1 MGYEADARI
10 TDPADME
17 TLRRLE
23 TIRGETVRYRT
34 ESSAAYSYSI
44 SYMYNDLPLLHW
56 EATIARI
63 DGQFVY
69 VKSPW
74 TAVRYGELA
83 SPSPAAASKDY
94 SEGVA
99 IADPETVRALL
110 DIRVDGNP
118 FSPWRGGRAPPFE
131 RNIRLLWDGPDFT
144 YTIEHIP
151 YLCGKEGV
159 KCMGRLFGTDGAG
172 GVANTELSCE
182 TAMAIGRAAAMVLAE
197 AEHHKPKVVIGKD
210 TRISSDMLEAA
221 LVAGFCSVGA
231 DASAGCAAYPGG
243 SLSGQG
249 VWRGRGCDDLRLP
262 QSLRIQRDQDLQQ
275 RGLQALRR
283 PGGGDR
289 GYRP

>member
-10 TDPADME
+10 TDSADME

-23 TIRGETVRYRT
+23 TIRGETVRYKT

-110 DIRVDGNP
+110 DIRVDGEP
-118 FSPWRGGRAPPFE
+118 VFALEGRQ
-131 RNIRLLWDGPDFT
+131 
-144 YTIEHIP
+144 
-151 YLCGKEGV
+151 
-159 KCMGRLFGTDGAG
+159 GT
-172 GVANTELSCE
+172 
-182 TAMAIGRAAAMVLAE
+182 
-197 AEHHKPKVVIGKD
+197 
-210 TRISSDMLEAA
+210 A
-221 LVAGFCSVGA
+221 L
-231 DASAGCAAYPGG
+231 
-243 SLSGQG
+243 
-249 VWRGRGCDDLRLP
+249 
-262 QSLRIQRDQDLQQ
+262 
-275 RGLQALRR
+275 
-283 PGGGDR
+283 
-289 GYRP
+289 

>member
-1 MGYEADARI
+1 MKKANRKTWGWIVAAAGVLVLGGCACGLIRSLRPGLPAAAPFTLPEEDWVEWQEGGGTPGVLKSAIRWNDTLYYALPGDRRTVVLEEPLARVDQGLPWFEDLFFREYLQRVGYDDKGEFLYRGIAHGSLLYATREAAERISSPKQTLTGLYIGYEADARI

-23 TIRGETVRYRT
+23 TIQGKTVRYKT

-110 DIRVDGNP
+110 DIRVDGEP
-118 FSPWRGGRAPPFE
+118 VFA
-131 RNIRLLWDGPDFT
+131 L
-144 YTIEHIP
+144 
-151 YLCGKEGV
+151 EGWQ
-159 KCMGRLFGTDGAG
+159 GT
-172 GVANTELSCE
+172 
-182 TAMAIGRAAAMVLAE
+182 
-197 AEHHKPKVVIGKD
+197 
-210 TRISSDMLEAA
+210 A
-221 LVAGFCSVGA
+221 L
-231 DASAGCAAYPGG
+231 
-243 SLSGQG
+243 
-249 VWRGRGCDDLRLP
+249 
-262 QSLRIQRDQDLQQ
+262 
-275 RGLQALRR
+275 
-283 PGGGDR
+283 
-289 GYRP
+289 

>member
-1 MGYEADARI
+1 MLGGCACGLIRSLPPGLPVAAPFTLPEEDWVEWQEGGGTPVVLKSAIRWNDTLYYAIPGDRRTVVLEEPLARVDQGLPWFEDLFFREYLQRVGYDDKGEFLYRGIAHGTLFYATREALDRLTAPEQALTGIHVGYEADARI
-10 TDPADME
+10 TDSADME

-23 TIRGETVRYRT
+23 TIRGETVRYKT

-110 DIRVDGNP
+110 DIRVDGEP
-118 FSPWRGGRAPPFE
+118 VFALEGRQ
-131 RNIRLLWDGPDFT
+131 
-144 YTIEHIP
+144 
-151 YLCGKEGV
+151 
-159 KCMGRLFGTDGAG
+159 GT
-172 GVANTELSCE
+172 
-182 TAMAIGRAAAMVLAE
+182 
-197 AEHHKPKVVIGKD
+197 
-210 TRISSDMLEAA
+210 A
-221 LVAGFCSVGA
+221 L
-231 DASAGCAAYPGG
+231 
-243 SLSGQG
+243 
-249 VWRGRGCDDLRLP
+249 
-262 QSLRIQRDQDLQQ
+262 
-275 RGLQALRR
+275 
-283 PGGGDR
+283 
-289 GYRP
+289 